1 MKKSNWKIKC
11 SGYSLPANTLIE
23 KILKHRSI
31 DNPKDFLNPDLDYLV
46 PHYHL
51 CNLDHAISLI
61 VDSEHPLIYADTDTD
76 GCTAAAILY
85 RYLKMHYELTDL
97 PFAHAE
103 PILYMN
109 EGKDHGIQKYFECP
123 DSVDTIIIVDS
134 INYKLS
140 YYLYWIE
147 KGKKIVVID
156 HHKIQ
161 EEVGNFGCPE
171 FALVSSAFHYP
182 NPHLSGAG
190 VVWKVCR
197 YMDYVFHTNFAEE
210 LADLAATGIIAD
222 VCSVGPQS
230 MENRAICNLGFKN
243 LQNPGI
249 KALIGK
255 NDFNSTAIG
264 FNIAPLIN
272 AANRMNKNHLALRL
286 FTTDNKSQLEEIIDE
301 LLCIKEMQKARV
313 EQLMPDAIYQAETQ
327 KDKKY
332 TYYFLDDENDYN
344 LTGLLATKICSVYH
358 KPTFVLHKKN
368 GLIQGSMRAEGIE
381 DCSAIIN
388 KSGLAEALGHE
399 NSAGFSV
406 KEEDFA
412 DFFMYFENELQSY
425 TFTQDYEIDAE
436 IYPTQINTWL
446 IIQLEKVNR
455 ITGAD
460 FKPIK
465 FCIDNISKYEIK
477 EMSKGK
483 HLCVDTYGLKCIAWN
498 FNDWDKIDKTKPF
511 SAIGSLYEN
520 NFMGKISN
528 QLFIEDFNFAD
539 IKDEL
544 INNRTFAAGR
554 IQWFS

>member
-11 SGYSLPANTLIE
+11 RGYSLPANTLIE
-23 KILKHRSI
+23 NILKARGVEDSRE
-31 DNPKDFLNPDLDYLV
+31 FLNPGPDNIL
-46 PHYHL
+46 PFYHL
-51 CNLDHAISLI
+51 ANLDHAISLI

-97 PFAHAE
+97 PFAHAD
-103 PILYMN
+103 PVLYIN
-109 EGKDHGIQKYFECP
+109 EGKDHGIQRYFEC
-123 DSVDTIIIVDS
+123 DDTIDTIIVVDS
-134 INYKLS
+134 INDNRAD
-140 YYLYWIE
+140 YLEWIN
-147 KGKKIVVID
+147 KGKKIVVLD
-156 HHKIQ
+156 HHKIS
-161 EEVGNFGCPE
+161 EDIATLGCPE
-171 FALVSSAFHYP
+171 FALVSSAYHYP
-182 NPHLSGAG
+182 NQHLSGAG

-197 YMDYVFHTNFAEE
+197 YMDYVFHTNFSDE
-210 LADLAATGIIAD
+210 LADLAACGIIAD

-230 MENRAICNLGFKN
+230 MDNRAICNLGFRN
-243 LQNPGI
+243 LQNPGL

-255 NDFNSTAIG
+255 NKFNSTAIG

-272 AANRMNKNHLALRL
+272 AANRMNKNQYALKL
-286 FTTDNKSQLEEIIDE
+286 FTTDNTYQIKEIIDE
-301 LLCIKEMQKARV
+301 LEGIKEMQKKRV
-313 EQLMPDAIYQAETQ
+313 DQLLPDAIYQAETQ

-332 TYYFLDDENDYN
+332 TYYFLEDENDYN
-344 LTGLLATKICSVYH
+344 LTGLLATKICSTYH

-381 DCSAIIN
+381 DCSALTN

-399 NSAGFSV
+399 NSAGFCV
-406 KEEDFA
+406 KEENFA
-412 DFFMYFENELQSY
+412 DFFNYFEAELENY

-446 IIQLEKVNR
+446 IIQLEHVNK

-465 FCIDNISKYEIK
+465 FCVDNLTNYEVK
-477 EMSKGK
+477 DMSKGK
-483 HLCVDTYGLKCIAWN
+483 HLCVETPGLKCIAWN

-520 NFMGKISN
+520 NFMGKSSN

-539 IKDEL
+539 IEYKVD
-544 INNRTFAAGR
+544 NTRRFADCR
-554 IQWFS
+554 IQWF